1 VRGVSGDTGTGLEL
15 PAQQSR
21 AAVRAANKAPTKNGT
36 ASEFTVADPHFTPFV
51 ADDDPA
57 PASPRLYC
65 LLLLVLYPSTVPP
78 FQTEAKRYCCCRF
91 QFQATNPKE
100 RSLLLLL
107 TRRKPPIFRRP
118 RRLPA
123 SLYYL
128 SETCRSRSSRKNYRD
143 PALPFARV
151 DRPWG

>member
-15 PAQQSR
+15 PAQQTR

-65 LLLLVLYPSTVPP
+65 LLLLVLYPSTVP
-78 FQTEAKRYCCCRF
+78 
-91 QFQATNPKE
+91 E
-100 RSLLLLL
+100 RSEALLLLPL
-107 TRRKPPIFRRP
+107 PIPSHQPERKVAAADTQETPHFQAAQTPA
-118 RRLPA
+118 RL
-123 SLYYL
+123 
-128 SETCRSRSSRKNYRD
+128 
-143 PALPFARV
+143 ALLFKRNLPQS
-151 DRPWG
+151 